1 MVPENHATRSTGA
14 GRHTSGLW
22 SPFRVRCKENLGGNE
37 DPNVL
42 LRLRAKHVHRC
53 GVRENWSFES
63 RTFRLRSRDPA
74 LTTPLTGS
82 LHLMLRSGAAD

>member
-1 MVPENHATRSTGA
+1 
-14 GRHTSGLW
+14 
-22 SPFRVRCKENLGGNE
+22 
-37 DPNVL
+37 
-42 LRLRAKHVHRC
+42 
-53 GVRENWSFES
+53 VRENWSFES